1 VGIIERDV
9 GMYNEEGFDPYEV
22 KMFMQKNSSLANFA
36 HAKVIETTDTNR
48 ILKLPC
54 DIFAPC
60 ATDGSLNAGN
70 MKKLSAKVVLEGAN
84 GPTTFKAD

>member
-9 GMYNEEGFDPYEV
+9 GMYNPEGFDPYAV

-36 HAKVIETTDTNR
+36 HAEVIETTDTDR